1 MKILISMLTILTLAG
16 SLTACSAKTISGE
29 TAPAAESSAGESSTE
44 SSGSDA
50 AADHSDA
57 ALGNWVMRDEDT
69 SSEQVYVSKTEAY
82 SVESFDLTA
91 TFSFDENRDFLFKG
105 IPAAKTDYTLKDGV
119 FVFIAKDQIALKMEK
134 TDGSDDEFGEYRIL
148 DCEFRKK
155 LQETLANPEQD
166 YDWVNAEEDR
176 LMLKFSENETVLLV
190 SDRIDGFELKPDVII
205 TDIDGDG
212 VKKETPYKVE
222 GDTLTL
228 YPAENEE
235 VILIRKTGS

>member
-29 TAPAAESSAGESSTE
+29 TAPAAESSAESSTE

-57 ALGNWVMRDEDT
+57 ALGTWVMRDEDT

-91 TFSFDENRDFLFKG
+91 TFSFDENRNFLFKG
-105 IPAAKTDYTLKDGV
+105 IPAAKTDYTFKDGV

-134 TDGSDDEFGEYRIL
+134 TDGSDDVFGEYRIL

-155 LQETLANPEQD
+155 LQETPAPFVTAAGQLLIQISHKSQRGDHVQRGSDQPANIGKSDPP
-166 YDWVNAEEDR
+166 VRDR
-176 LMLKFSENETVLLV
+176 EPAGRDHKGYRRAVLRLEPHAV
-190 SDRIDGFELKPDVII
+190 IADDGQ
-205 TDIDGDG
+205 
-212 VKKETPYKVE
+212 
-222 GDTLTL
+222 
-228 YPAENEE
+228 NQ
-235 VILIRKTGS
+235 TGNDP